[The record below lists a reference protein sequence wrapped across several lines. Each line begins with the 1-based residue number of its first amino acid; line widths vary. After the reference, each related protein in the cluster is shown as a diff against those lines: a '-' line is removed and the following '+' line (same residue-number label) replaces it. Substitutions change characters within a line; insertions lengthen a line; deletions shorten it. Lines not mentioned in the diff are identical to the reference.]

1 MQRQWNVFFDK
12 SQAKKHRTLLVISS
26 ARHIQR
32 KLYCLTSIFPSAS
45 SKFSFSSVRHRIF
58 LYRLAR
64 TRKPLYAQDAFRDLE
79 ISGIAHSHNSSTT
92 NLLPSDVRRT
102 TQTHFTMALDT
113 FQLRDEAVR
122 DRIRLA
128 TEFLDPTDDNVRSYR
143 ADIVLMLNRG
153 LRRLVVSIDDIRTH
167 SRELA
172 DGILY
177 KPFDYSLAFDAALK
191 NIIGTIPNRPPY
203 EQDEDRLYY
212 VAYSGS
218 FGENTCNPRTL
229 GSSLLNR
236 MVCLEGIVTKCSLVR
251 PKVVKSV
258 HWNENKQ
265 TFHFREYRDQTMSA
279 NGPASLSVYPQEDGD
294 GNPVS

>member
-1 MQRQWNVFFDK
+1 M
-12 SQAKKHRTLLVISS
+12 AL
-26 ARHIQR
+26 
-32 KLYCLTSIFPSAS
+32 
-45 SKFSFSSVRHRIF
+45 
-58 LYRLAR
+58 
-64 TRKPLYAQDAFRDLE
+64 
-79 ISGIAHSHNSSTT
+79 STT
-92 NLLPSDVRRT
+92 QLKDV
-102 TQTHFTMALDT
+102 
-113 FQLRDEAVR
+113 AVQ
-122 DRIRLA
+122 DRVRKA
-128 TEFLDPTDDNVRSYR
+128 TEFLDPTDDDARTYR

-153 LRRLVVSIDDIRTH
+153 LRRLVVSVDDIRTR

-177 KPFDYSLAFDAALK
+177 QPFDYSLAFDAALK
-191 NIIGTIPNRPPY
+191 DIIATVPNRAPF

-258 HWNENKQ
+258 HWNEKKG
-265 TFHFREYRDQTMSA
+265 TFMFREYRDQTMSA
-279 NGPASLSVYPQEDGD
+279 NAPASLSVYPQEDGD

>member
-1 MQRQWNVFFDK
+1 MAF
-12 SQAKKHRTLLVISS
+12 T
-26 ARHIQR
+26 
-32 KLYCLTSIFPSAS
+32 TS
-45 SKFSFSSVRHRIF
+45 
-58 LYRLAR
+58 
-64 TRKPLYAQDAFRDLE
+64 E
-79 ISGIAHSHNSSTT
+79 
-92 NLLPSDVRRT
+92 
-102 TQTHFTMALDT
+102 
-113 FQLRDEAVR
+113 LRDEAIR

-128 TEFLDPTDDNVRSYR
+128 TEFLDPTDTAARSYR

-153 LRRLVVSIDDIRTH
+153 LRRLVVSVDDIRAH

-177 KPFDYSLAFDAALK
+177 RPFDYSPAFDQALK
-191 NIIGTIPNRPPY
+191 NIIATIPNRAPF

-258 HWNENKQ
+258 HWNEKTQ
-265 TFHFREYRDQTMSA
+265 KFLYREYRDQTMSA
-279 NGPASLSVYPQEDGD
+279 NAPASLSVYPQEDGD
-294 GNPVS
+294 GNPVCKFTLAVET